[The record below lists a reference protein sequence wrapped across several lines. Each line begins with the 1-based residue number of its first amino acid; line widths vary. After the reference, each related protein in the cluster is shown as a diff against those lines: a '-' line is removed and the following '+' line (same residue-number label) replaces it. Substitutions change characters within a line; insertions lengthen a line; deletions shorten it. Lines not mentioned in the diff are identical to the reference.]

1 MWQLISFNTLGDKS
15 LTPGDLSSLSRSN
28 LDFTSS
34 SLILMSSSRPVS
46 APVKTFLGTGILTAS
61 SAVKT
66 DENCSLKTSAMA
78 PASLTCHPQL
88 SRSGPACTLLLVLLV
103 AYAKKG
109 FLSSFIFRANL
120 PSGFLNRGADNC

>member
-15 LTPGDLSSLSRSN
+15 LTSGDLSSLSRSN

-46 APVKTFLGTGILTAS
+46 VPVKTFLGTGILTAS

-66 DENCSLKTSAMA
+66 DENCSLKTS
-78 PASLTCHPQL
+78 PW
-88 SRSGPACTLLLVLLV
+88 LLHH
-103 AYAKKG
+103 
-109 FLSSFIFRANL
+109 
-120 PSGFLNRGADNC
+120 